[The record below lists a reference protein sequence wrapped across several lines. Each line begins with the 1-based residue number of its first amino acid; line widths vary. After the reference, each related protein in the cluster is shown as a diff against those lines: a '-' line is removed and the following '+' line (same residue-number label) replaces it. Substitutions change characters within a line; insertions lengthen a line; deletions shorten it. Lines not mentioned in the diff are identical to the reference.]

1 MHRRTALGAGLA
13 LAATLTGCSTIGQRP
28 PPPNQE
34 PLTCV
39 DRDAMTTVDRVGT
52 AETVYEV
59 NQSPTPF
66 PIEPGF
72 LAQVVQWQDDWLA
85 TSGLPRHDQLWSYG
99 AWVRDGTGCSS
110 WHGAGRA
117 LDISRLRNGDVPVV
131 SCREDLW
138 SELDDAALRDD
149 HRRRY
154 WSLAAS
160 LHLHFAYVLTYLF
173 DPLHRNHIH
182 IDNSVS
188 GTGMSTFDP
197 DSRVQVQM
205 VQSAC
210 RWLWQV
216 EVEPTDAWDRQ
227 TRNASHVVL
236 EQLGSHGDVSR
247 TDNWQIFL
255 RGSVPRAAQLTAS

>member
-13 LAATLTGCSTIGQRP
+13 LTATLAGCSISQRP
-28 PPPNQE
+28 PAPRQE

-39 DRDAMTTVDRVGT
+39 DRDGLTTIDHVGA

-59 NQSPTPF
+59 NESPTAF
-66 PIEPGF
+66 PIEAGF
-72 LAQVVQWQDDWLA
+72 LGQVEKWQDDWLA
-85 TSGLPRHDQLWSYG
+85 TSGLPTHDQLWSYG
-99 AWVRDGTGCSS
+99 AWVRDGRGCDS

-117 LDISRLRNGDVPVV
+117 LDISRLRSPGGPIV

-138 SELDDAALRDD
+138 AGLADVTLRED

-160 LHLHFAYVLTYLF
+160 LHLHFAYVLTYLY
-173 DPLHRNHIH
+173 DRLHRNHIH

-188 GTGMSTFDP
+188 RAGMSVFDRG
-197 DSRVQVQM
+197 SRVQIQM

-210 RWLWQV
+210 RWLWDV
-216 EVEPTDAWDRQ
+216 AVEPTDVWDRQ
-227 TRNASHVVL
+227 TRNASHAVL

-247 TDNWQIFL
+247 GDNWDIFL
-255 RGSVPRAAQLTAS
+255 RGSVPRAAQLIGD